1 MLDILLSS
9 VGAITLLVVSFRLTA
24 FIRFLLSTPAH
35 PLEAYRHAGPEKTFA
50 LITGSSAGI
59 GFGIAKQLVSK
70 GFGVILLSNV
80 EDELREAKATLE
92 GLASDAEVYYIHMDA
107 ITATVD
113 EITAAIESI
122 AHLRVSI
129 LFNNVGG
136 APIKPPAVRSLVTW
150 SADDVS
156 RIISLNSIFMVHM
169 VRLMLPYLKT
179 TTRPGQRA
187 LIVNVS
193 SGGRVGIPYIVL
205 YGATKSFVTSFN
217 EGLARELSCQP
228 ETAHID
234 SLCLVPGDVQS
245 QSNNEG
251 SLMGV
256 IGSDKYGQM
265 VVEKVDVTVRLGWH
279 EYSPYWIHAIQI
291 FILECLPEYI
301 KTRALTQVGE
311 AKANAF
317 GERHKLKGY

>member
-1 MLDILLSS
+1 
-9 VGAITLLVVSFRLTA
+9 
-24 FIRFLLSTPAH
+24 
-35 PLEAYRHAGPEKTFA
+35 

-59 GFGIAKQLVSK
+59 GFGIAKHLVSK

-80 EDELREAKATLE
+80 EDELREAKATLQ
-92 GLASDAEVYYIHMDA
+92 GLVSDVEVYCIHMDA
-107 ITATVD
+107 ITATAG
-113 EITAAIESI
+113 EIAAAIKSI

-136 APIKPPAVRSLVTW
+136 APIKPPAFRSLVTW

-156 RIISLNSIFMVHM
+156 RIISLNSVFMVHIT
-169 VRLMLPYLKT
+169 RLMLPLLKS

-217 EGLARELSCQP
+217 EGLARELACQT

-251 SLMGV
+251 SLTGGL
-256 IGSDKYGQM
+256 GSDEYGQM
-265 VVEKVDVTVRLGWH
+265 VVQKVDAAVRLGWH
-279 EYSPYWIHAIQI
+279 EYSPYWVHAIQI
-291 FILECLPEYI
+291 FILECLPESI

-311 AKANAF
+311 TKAKAF